1 MLCVRK
7 KNKGEKNTDSKRTGL
22 FCVLHC
28 HAKLVVDDTQWMQRH
43 TTTHLENKKRKAFQ
57 WKTSWLGGTGLHT
70 TSSTAQISLGG
81 MLDVSSHLY
90 GFSADLNACRL
101 DCLCCGM

>member
-1 MLCVRK
+1 
-7 KNKGEKNTDSKRTGL
+7 
-22 FCVLHC
+22 
-28 HAKLVVDDTQWMQRH
+28 
-43 TTTHLENKKRKAFQ
+43 
-57 WKTSWLGGTGLHT
+57 
-70 TSSTAQISLGG
+70 LGG